1 MKVKKV
7 VGMNAP
13 GALYLTP
20 FPERTLANQ
29 RLQIHTEE
37 HLIEHLV
44 SGHALCDAIVQGVDL
59 ADVLDVL
66 KTRAVSGA
74 VFLGCD
80 APPACAAD
88 LVERGAAVFPSVDER
103 PYDAYRA
110 HLYTADELYAGFDPD
125 HPETLLDTLDSRV
138 YAHWKRTGRERP
150 NLVESLMRRLHDLAM
165 GDAIADLVTCETR
178 AVAVMGGH
186 ALSRQDPGFRHVVEI
201 GRGLAERRFLPVSGG
216 GPGAMEATHLGAC
229 LVDKDD
235 AFLDACL
242 AELET
247 APLYDD
253 AGWLSTA
260 MRVRAKIGTITDRQ
274 VSLAVPTW
282 LYGHEPAT
290 PFATHIAKYFANA
303 VREDGLVTIARH
315 GIIYT
320 PGSAGTVQEVFQDT
334 TQNHYETLGEYSP
347 MVFLGRTFWTETLP
361 VIPLLEKL
369 GGTRRY
375 LKSVGVVDTPEEALA
390 FIESHPPVRS
400 VDADKL

>member
-1 MKVKKV
+1 M
-7 VGMNAP
+7 
-13 GALYLTP
+13 
-20 FPERTLANQ
+20 ANQ
-29 RLQIHTEE
+29 RLQIHNEE
-37 HLIEHLV
+37 QLIAHLV
-44 SGHALCDAIVQGVDL
+44 LGRALRDAIVQGVDL

-66 KTRAVSGA
+66 KTRDVRGA

-88 LVERGAAVFPSVDER
+88 LVARGAAVFPSVDER
-103 PYDAYRA
+103 PYNPYRA
-110 HLYTADELYAGFDPD
+110 HLYTPDELYDGFDPD
-125 HPETLLDTLDSRV
+125 RPETLADTLDSRV
-138 YAHWKRTGRERP
+138 YEHWKQTGREWP

-165 GDAIADLVTCETR
+165 GDAIADLVTPETR

-186 ALSRQDPGFRHVVEI
+186 ALSREGIGFRNVVEI
-201 GRGLAERRFLPVSGG
+201 GRGLARRGYLPVSGG
-216 GPGAMEATHLGAC
+216 GPGAMEATHLGAS
-229 LVDKDD
+229 LVDHSD
-235 AFLDACL
+235 AFMDSCL
-242 AELET
+242 EELAT
-247 APLYDD
+247 APMYND

-260 MRVRAKIGTITDRQ
+260 VRVRQRIGINNQRQ

-282 LYGHEPAT
+282 LYGHEPPT

-361 VIPLLEKL
+361 VIPLLNKL
-369 GGTRRY
+369 GGSKRY
-375 LKSVGVVDTPEEALA
+375 LQSVGVVDTPKEALA
-390 FIESHPPVRS
+390 FIASHPPVRS
-400 VDADKL
+400 ADADAS

>member
-1 MKVKKV
+1 M
-7 VGMNAP
+7 
-13 GALYLTP
+13 
-20 FPERTLANQ
+20 ANQ
-29 RLQIHTEE
+29 RIQIHTEE
-37 HLIEHLV
+37 QLIAHLV
-44 SGHALCDAIVQGVDL
+44 SGHALSDAIVQGVEL
-59 ADVLDVL
+59 TDVLDVL
-66 KTRAVSGA
+66 KTRDVSGA

-88 LVERGAAVFPSVDER
+88 LVSRGAAVFPSVDER
-103 PYDAYRA
+103 PYNAYRA
-110 HLYTADELYAGFDPD
+110 QLYTADELYAGFDIER
-125 HPETLLDTLDSRV
+125 PETFGKTLDSRI
-138 YAHWKRTGRERP
+138 YRHWKQTGRELP

-165 GDAIADLVTCETR
+165 GDAIADLVTSETR

-186 ALSRQDPGFRHVVEI
+186 ALSRADPGFRKVVQI
-201 GRGLAERRFLPVSGG
+201 GRSLAKQGYLPVSGG
-216 GPGAMEATHLGAC
+216 GPGAMEATHLGAL
-229 LVDKDD
+229 LVDYDD
-235 AFLDACL
+235 AFLDDCL
-242 AELET
+242 AELAAE
-247 APLYDD
+247 PMYND

-260 MRVRAKIGTITDRQ
+260 MRVRRRIGTTSERQ

-375 LKSVGVVDTPEEALA
+375 LQSVGVVDTPEEAMA
-390 FIESHPPVRS
+390 FIEAHPPVRS